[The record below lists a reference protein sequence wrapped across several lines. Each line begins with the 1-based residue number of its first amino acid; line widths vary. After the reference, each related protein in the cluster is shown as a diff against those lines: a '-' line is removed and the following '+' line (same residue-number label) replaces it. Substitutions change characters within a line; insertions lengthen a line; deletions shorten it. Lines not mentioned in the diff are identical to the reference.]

1 MRVTL
6 APVDRVE
13 ILTLQDNTIDLTAM
27 DDGPVIQRARPVKD
41 GEIKNSILAEHGFS
55 ALVSAFV
62 AGRTRRLL
70 FDFGF
75 SALGAALNA
84 DALDLDLADV
94 EAMVLSHGHMD
105 HFGGLQALAKR
116 VNRPGIEL
124 VLHPEAFRRSRFLQ
138 TPGGKRN
145 YLPSLS
151 KEFLASAGVKAA
163 DSREP
168 RLLMD
173 GTILFLGEV
182 PRTTPFET
190 GSPAL
195 QYDDDEGQARPD
207 ALQDDSAVVAHVK
220 GKGLV
225 VLSGCAHSGI
235 VNTVAHARNV
245 TGVDRVHAV
254 MGGFHLTGAPRDTV
268 LEPTADALKALDPD
282 YVVPVHCTGREA
294 VMHFERAMP
303 EKFLL
308 NMSGTRLTFAA

>member
-1 MRVTL
+1 VPSNLT
-6 APVDRVE
+6 PVDKIE
-13 ILTLQDNTIDLTAM
+13 IHTLQDNYIDLTAM
-27 DDGPVIQRARPVKD
+27 DDGSVIRRARPVRD
-41 GEIKNSILAEHGFS
+41 AEIKNSILAEHGFS

-62 AGRTRRLL
+62 AGRPRRLL

-84 DALDLDLADV
+84 DALDLDLAEV

-105 HFGGLQALAKR
+105 HFGGLAALAKR
-116 VNRPGIEL
+116 VGRPGIEL

-138 TPGGKRN
+138 TPGGARN

-151 KEFLASAGVKAA
+151 KELLSEAGVNAVA
-163 DSREP
+163 TREP

-195 QYDDDEGQARPD
+195 QYEDAGQARPD
-207 ALQDDSAVVAHVK
+207 TLEDDSAVAAHLK

-235 VNTVAHARNV
+235 VNTVTHARKV
-245 TGVDRVHAV
+245 TGVDRIHAV
-254 MGGFHLTGAPRDTV
+254 MGGFHLTGAPRDKV
-268 LEPTADALKALDPD
+268 LEPTAAALKAFDPD
-282 YVVPVHCTGREA
+282 YVIPVHCTGREA
-294 VMHFERAMP
+294 VIHFERAMP
-303 EKFLL
+303 DKFLL